1 MNSVSVALIE
11 PVGSH
16 GGMDYYD
23 SGLSGGLTCQ
33 GVPVTWYTCDKSSPC
48 GNVPFQMKQ
57 TFVGIWGKDPAWLRG
72 LRYVRGLFASLA
84 DSKSRG
90 ANIAHFHFFHVGVL
104 EFLGVLLSRIYGLK
118 VVATIHDVESF
129 KAGRT
134 STTLLTITYNL
145 CSRLIVHNK
154 VSCDELLQK
163 CNVSA
168 DVVRIIPHGSYLG
181 LVSPK
186 IALDKARSKLGL
198 PLDSKV
204 ILFFGQI
211 KEVKGL
217 DLLVEAFGKNHK
229 ELEPVTLL
237 VAGKVWKDSFSKYQ
251 DLIDQYNINN
261 ICSLHIRYIPDDELS
276 TFYSAADI
284 IVLPYHRIYQSGVLL
299 MAMSYGVPVLAS
311 DLLGMRE
318 IITDGENG
326 FLFPAGDA
334 DDLGRV
340 LIRVLNDKK
349 LLDKVAEK
357 ARIEMLTKF
366 GWDEIALK
374 AIQVYKEVIQ

>member
-23 SGLSGGLTCQ
+23 SGLSGGLVSQ
-33 GVPVTWYTCDKSSPC
+33 GVPVAWYTCDSSVPC
-48 GNVPFQMKQ
+48 GNIPFEMKH
-57 TFVGIWGKDPAWLRG
+57 TFVGIWGKDSAWLRG
-72 LRYVRGLFASLA
+72 LRYVRGLFASLS
-84 DSKSRG
+84 DSRSRG
-90 ANIAHFHFFHVGVL
+90 ANVAHFHFFHIGPL
-104 EFLGVLLSRIYGLK
+104 EFLGVLLSRLYGLK

-129 KAGRT
+129 KPGLT
-134 STTLLTITYNL
+134 STKLRSITYNL
-145 CSRLIVHNK
+145 CSRLIVHNR
-154 VSCDELLQK
+154 VSCEEL
-163 CNVSA
+163 VSRCDVA
-168 DVVRIIPHGSYLG
+168 KEVVRIIPHGSYLG
-181 LVSPK
+181 LVSPA
-186 IALDKARSKLGL
+186 IARDKARTMLGL

-217 DLLVEAFGKNHK
+217 DVLIEAVGKNLK
-229 ELEPVTLL
+229 ELEPVTL
-237 VAGKVWKDSFSKYQ
+237 VIAGKVWKDSFSKYQ
-251 DLIDQYNINN
+251 VLIDQHNINN

-276 TFYSAADI
+276 AFYSAADI

-299 MAMSYGVPVLAS
+299 MAMSFGVPVLAS

-318 IITDGENG
+318 IVTDGENG

-334 DDLGRV
+334 EDLGKV

-357 ARIEMLTKF
+357 ARIDMLTKF
-366 GWDEIALK
+366 GWGEIAHK
-374 AIQVYKEVIQ
+374 TIQVYKEVIQ